1 MAGMACA
8 EHDRLRDALVQA
20 MLAEDRTRDSGWVAA
35 GVSVPKRI
43 EAQQGAHSKVSLAE
57 TLIIG
62 ILTAANCAA
71 PKVNNTT
78 TLLSASFRPH
88 SAVEINELSR

>member
-35 GVSVPKRI
+35 GVSVTKRI
-43 EAQQGAHSKVSLAE
+43 EAQQGAHLKVSLAE
-57 TLIIG
+57 TLINRHIDG
-62 ILTAANCAA
+62 CELCRAEGQQHHNA
-71 PKVNNTT
+71 
-78 TLLSASFRPH
+78 TLGQF
-88 SAVEINELSR
+88 